1 MNSPDNKKWER
12 IVVAVSCVIIVTA
25 VATNII
31 SPWWGVPIGTCGSD
45 TIPMNYSSE
54 IQPTFEMSF
63 LHEFGEREPD
73 RNLTLPPLMLY
84 EQKQQIID
92 TLMAQAHIDD
102 PQDSIIGLYEFPDA
116 LLLLV
121 DQNNNITEVLGTGD
135 KIQTFS
141 LTPVMVGNRYYES
154 NETADLQHG
163 THNFSYENFVA
174 ITRVDLIIPPPGN
187 MTHPL
192 YIVNK
197 THTGHDLY
205 PDDRSLATV
214 TTTGRFYVIYGQR
227 VERVIGTSAI
237 ILDPAWK
244 QCSSQI
250 EISGEG
256 SGEGEMKY
264 TIKLARSSERML
276 KARLITTGAYIQ
288 VVEGNMGSGSQWKSR
303 DSTGCSC

>member
-1 MNSPDNKKWER
+1 MNLTDRRLWEK

-31 SPWWGVPIGTCGSD
+31 SPWWGVPIGICGPD
-45 TIPMNYSSE
+45 TIPMNYSTE
-54 IQPTFEMSF
+54 ILPTFEMSF
-63 LHEFGEREPD
+63 LHEFGESEPD

-84 EQKQQIID
+84 EQKQQSID
-92 TLMAQAHIDD
+92 TLMAQAHIDG
-102 PQDSIIGLYEFPDA
+102 PPNSIIGLYEFPDA
-116 LLLLV
+116 RLLLI
-121 DQNNNITEVLGTGD
+121 DQNTSITEVLGTGE

-141 LTPVMVGNRYYES
+141 LTPVIVGNRHYVS
-154 NETADLQHG
+154 NETAGLQHG
-163 THNFSYENFVA
+163 AYNFSYEDSVA
-174 ITRVDLIIPPPGN
+174 ITRIDLILPPQGN
-187 MTHPL
+187 MTHSL

-197 THTGHDLY
+197 THTEHDLY
-205 PDDRSLATV
+205 PDGRSLAAV

-244 QCSSQI
+244 PCSPRT

-256 SGEGEMKY
+256 REEGEMKY

-303 DSTGCSC
+303 DSTGCTC